1 VNRGAWIRLL
11 LAVAI
16 AVMMIFARLGG
27 LPLRDPDE
35 GRNAEIAREM
45 QANGAWLTPTYNGL
59 VYLDKPAFFFRAVA
73 TSFSIFGENEF
84 AARLPSAL
92 AACGILLMVY
102 RFCRREYDLETATL
116 AIVVVA
122 TTPAFFAMARHV
134 MSDMILAFFVCGAI
148 FSGYIAEQYDGARK
162 RNWYLLSAAAAGF
175 ATLVKGPV
183 GFLVPLLTLAVF
195 NVVQKNSGWWRRLLH
210 PLNAVV
216 LLAIVLPWFLALVR
230 AHPDFAR
237 YGLLEESFHRF
248 TTKSFSRTAPFYY
261 FALVVAGG
269 LFAWSVLLPGAMKA
283 AWQARARLAPAD
295 RLLMVWAIVVVI
307 FFSISKSKLP
317 HYILSAMIALAIS
330 TARVFAVAWKK
341 PQGTAAGVVFRGLVA
356 MGTLCLLLA
365 IFLMPP
371 VLAKVV
377 KTRTVEFERVA
388 LTFGPAIVLLV
399 SLGAI
404 AMAARLLRNVKFAFV
419 AFLVLPLS
427 MVTIGFP
434 AIARY
439 SEASSSRELA
449 RALENLPVG
458 TEVVGLESFAPGLPF
473 YSQERVGLITGNG
486 PELSNYIVYALGRS
500 SVWPDGIVRNEDRE
514 TWLAARTNSVCLIAK
529 GRALPELRKI
539 ADSRNLKVMEL
550 VPGWSSILIPARTN
564 GYVARSN

>member
-1 VNRGAWIRLL
+1 MNRGASVRLL

-16 AVMMIFARLGG
+16 AAVMIFARLGG

-45 QANGAWLTPTYNGL
+45 LTNGAWLTPTYDGL

-92 AACGILLMVY
+92 AACGVLILVY
-102 RFCRREYDLETATL
+102 RFCRREYDSEMATL
-116 AIVVVA
+116 AVVVVA

-148 FSGYIAEQYDGARK
+148 FSGYIAEQCDGARR

-216 LLAIVLPWFLALVR
+216 LLAIVLPWFVALVW

-269 LFAWSVLLPGAMKA
+269 LFAWSVLLPGAVKA
-283 AWQARARLAPAD
+283 AWQARARLTAAD

-317 HYILSAMIALAIS
+317 HYILSAMVALGILS
-330 TARVFAVAWKK
+330 ARVFAVAWKN

-449 RALENLPVG
+449 GALKNLPEG
-458 TEVVGLESFAPGLPF
+458 TEVVGLQSFAPGLPF
-473 YSQERVGLITGNG
+473 YSKQRVGLITANG
-486 PELSNYIVYALGRS
+486 AELSNYIVYALGRS
-500 SVWPDGIVRNEDRE
+500 SVWPDGIVRNENRD

-550 VPGWSSILIPARTN
+550 VPGWSAVLISARDD
-564 GYVARSN
+564 GYAAR

>member
-16 AVMMIFARLGG
+16 AAVMIFARLGD

-35 GRNAEIAREM
+35 GRNSEIAREM
-45 QANGAWLTPTYNGL
+45 LANGAWLMPTYNGI

-92 AACGILLMVY
+92 AACGVLLMVY
-102 RFCRREYDLETATL
+102 RFCRREYDSETAML
-116 AIVVVA
+116 AVIVVA

-148 FSGYIAEQYDGARK
+148 FSSYIAEQYEAAR
-162 RNWYLLSAAAAGF
+162 RQNWYLLSAAGAGF

-183 GFLVPLLTLAVF
+183 GFLIPLLTLAVF
-195 NVVQKNSGWWRRLLH
+195 NIVQKNPGWWRRLLH

-216 LLAIVLPWFLALVR
+216 LLAIVLPWFVALTR
-230 AHPDFAR
+230 ARPDFAR

-261 FALVVAGG
+261 YALVVVGG
-269 LFAWSVLLPGAMKA
+269 LFAWSMLLPGAAKA
-283 AWQARARLAPAD
+283 ARQTWARLAAAD
-295 RLLMVWAIVVVI
+295 RLFIVWAIVVVI

-317 HYILSAMIALAIS
+317 HYILSAMVALAIL
-330 TARVFAVAWKK
+330 TARVFALAWKN
-341 PQGTAAGVVFRGLVA
+341 PQGMAGRVVFRGLVA
-356 MGTLCLLLA
+356 TAMLCLLLA

-371 VLAKVV
+371 VMSKFV
-377 KTRTVEFERVA
+377 KTRTAEFERVA
-388 LTFGPAIVLLV
+388 LAFGPATVFLL
-399 SLGAI
+399 SLAGIAI
-404 AMAARLLRNVKFAFV
+404 AARMLRNVKFGFA
-419 AFLVLPLS
+419 AFLALPLS

-449 RALENLPVG
+449 RALEKLPEG
-458 TEVVGLESFAPGLPF
+458 TEVVGLQSFAPGLPF
-473 YSQERVGLITGNG
+473 YSKERIGLITANG
-486 PELSNYIVYALGRS
+486 AELSNYIVYDLRRS
-500 SVWPDGIVRNEDRE
+500 ATWPDWIIRNDHRDR
-514 TWLAARTNSVCLIAK
+514 WLASRTNTICLIAK
-529 GRALPELRKI
+529 GKALPELRKI
-539 ADSRNLKVMEL
+539 AEERNLKVAEV
-550 VPGWSSILIPARTN
+550 VPGWSSVLIPARHD
-564 GYVARSN
+564 GYVAP